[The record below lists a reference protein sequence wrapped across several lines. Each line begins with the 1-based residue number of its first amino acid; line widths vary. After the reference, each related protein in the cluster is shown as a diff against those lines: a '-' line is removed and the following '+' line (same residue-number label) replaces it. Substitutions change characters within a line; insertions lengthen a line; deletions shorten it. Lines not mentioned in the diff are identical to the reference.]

1 MGEEDARAPSA
12 SGTITAWHFRPVVRH
27 GAFSLVGK
35 MNRRIEDE
43 SFMRRALRL
52 AERGRGHVAPNPAV
66 GAVVTRGGRIVGE
79 GWHRQ
84 LGGPHAECMALTAAG
99 ARARGAT
106 LYVTLEPCAH
116 FGRTPPCT
124 DKILAA
130 GIRRCVVAVKD
141 PHPIVNGRGLRVLR
155 KAGLR
160 VEVGTL
166 AEGARAALG
175 GYWLSHTRRRP
186 RVTLKLA
193 ASLDGRIA
201 PFGGFAQGGRGRWL
215 TGAAARARAHRLR
228 AESDALVIGAGTARA
243 DDPRLTAR
251 GIRGARQPLRVLCD
265 TRLGLPRTLRLLRA
279 PLAKGTV
286 IACGPRAPRAVERD
300 LVLRGVTVW
309 RLPAGPDG
317 VSLPALARRL
327 AREGRHEVLV
337 EGGARLATAWL
348 QAGLVDRLALFTAP
362 RVLGERGLEWCGPL
376 RRPLEGR
383 VAEQGRAGEDLWC
396 LIDMEP
402 R

>member
-1 MGEEDARAPSA
+1 M
-12 SGTITAWHFRPVVRH
+12 VRH
-27 GAFSLVGK
+27 GAFSFVGMMK
-35 MNRRIEDE
+35 RHSEDE
-43 SFMRRALRL
+43 TFMRRALRL

-66 GAVVTRGGRIVGE
+66 GALVVAKGRIVGE
-79 GWHRQ
+79 GWHKK

-116 FGRTPPCT
+116 FGHTPPCT
-124 DKILAA
+124 EKILAA

-141 PHPIVNGRGLRVLR
+141 PHPIVNGRGLRLLR
-155 KAGLR
+155 RAGVR

-166 AEGARAALG
+166 AEEARSTLG
-175 GYWLSHTRRRP
+175 GYWLSHTRGRP

-201 PFGGFAQGGRGRWL
+201 PFGGFAPRGAGRWL
-215 TGAAARARAHRLR
+215 TGAAARARAHKLR
-228 AESDALVIGAGTARA
+228 ADSDAVVIGAGTARA

-265 TRLGLPRTLRLLRA
+265 TNLALPRTLRLLRA
-279 PLAKGTV
+279 PLARGTV
-286 IACGPRAPRAVERD
+286 VACGRRAPRPIERE
-300 LVLRGVTVW
+300 LMARGVTVW
-309 RLPAGPDG
+309 RLPQGPDG

-348 QAGLVDRLALFTAP
+348 HANLVDRLALFTAP

-383 VAEQGRAGEDLWC
+383 VVEHARAGDDLWC
-396 LIDMEP
+396 LIEMES